1 MKKLA
6 ISILLTA
13 SAGICQAQSAAD
25 EKALVDMEK
34 QLTEAIASHKVD
46 FLNRLF
52 DDRYYGVTPAGTVVD
67 KTKWLQLLN
76 TNNPYVIFN
85 TDDVKATVHG
95 TTAIVTGKLIGKS
108 KTGTIIGKTR
118 FIHVLVKRNDQ
129 WKIIAE
135 QGTVVIQE

>member
-34 QLTEAIASHKVD
+34 QLTEAIAS
-46 FLNRLF
+46 NNLF
-52 DDRYYGVTPAGTVVD
+52 RKSTLCDDRYYGVTPAGTVVD

-85 TDDVKATVHG
+85 T
-95 TTAIVTGKLIGKS
+95 LS
-108 KTGTIIGKTR
+108 IIRLAGSS
-118 FIHVLVKRNDQ
+118 
-129 WKIIAE
+129 
-135 QGTVVIQE
+135 